1 MKQNHHHSRWNKAS
15 NPCRHLARGQ
25 GKACFTLIELLV
37 VIAIIAI
44 LAAMLLP
51 ALSSAREQAKL
62 SSCGNILRQT
72 MLAMHSYADAHN
84 EFLPYSAWSQTKT
97 EWWWKKGVLRPFLNG
112 NDDSHNIWIC
122 PSINPNDNKADFK
135 IDGSITYG
143 MNYDLSFYNR
153 GKIAVPDS
161 IITFA
166 DTYKAYHPSLTVGSQ
181 GVVHLRHNN
190 RASIAMFD
198 GHVDIVD
205 KAIDNKNKAFNGY
218 WLNPALTEPTP

>member
-1 MKQNHHHSRWNKAS
+1 MKQNHHHFRWNKAS
-15 NPCRHLARGQ
+15 NPCRRPACGQ

-51 ALSSAREQAKL
+51 ALSAAREQAKL
-62 SSCGNILRQT
+62 SNCGNVLRQT

-122 PSINPNDNKADFK
+122 PSINPNDNKADFP
-135 IDGSITYG
+135 IDGFITYG

-166 DTYKAYHPSLTVGSQ
+166 DTYKDYHPSLTVGSK

-190 RASIAMFD
+190 RASIAMLD

-205 KAIDNKNKAFNGY
+205 KAIDNKSKAFNGY
-218 WLNPALTEPTP
+218 WLDPALAEPTP